1 MEKIYA
7 TILSLIISCF
17 VTYSLIVPTSHIF
30 GLEDS
35 TVVNS
40 LSDASNTPQS
50 ATTTEQTSNDSPQ
63 EVEPTSKSEPQ
74 KVGDPKGEQG
84 SSEQSGLNEKV
95 FPQ

>member
-17 VTYSLIVPTSHIF
+17 VAYSLIVPTSHIF

-35 TVVNS
+35 TVNRLVG
-40 LSDASNTPQS
+40 ASNPLQS

-63 EVEPTSKSEPQ
+63 VVEPTSKSEPQ
-74 KVGDPKGEQG
+74 KVGDPKSEQG
-84 SSEQSGLNEKV
+84 IIRTIRAK
-95 FPQ
+95 